1 MLDSIP
7 PHIKSLLIIGGG
19 PAGYIAAIRLAQ
31 RGFSIT
37 LIESTYVGG
46 TCLNWGCIPSKA
58 LIHASNDYYKI
69 RSKALESLGIKVDKV
84 SLDWQKLSAHLDQD
98 VQHLRN
104 GIEARLKR
112 LKVNVIK
119 GKAHFISPTSVEV
132 ALLEGGSK
140 VLQADAFVIAT
151 GAETLVPTV
160 FQGLDPRFSLS
171 VKEIFDIPALP
182 KRLGIVGAGVIG
194 LELAQAFQRLGVE
207 VHVLDRLSGILPQ
220 YDAKLVAIL
229 QSKLQ
234 KEGITFHFNA
244 DITAAVVDEAKNQVS
259 LKISSLLNP
268 EEQKTLTVERLLVA
282 PGRRANTQG
291 LDLENAGVDVHPQS
305 GGILINDALQS
316 SQPHIF
322 AIGDVTHGHPQLAHV
337 ASHHGIVLAETLAGK
352 QNGLDA
358 LTQIPAVLYTQP
370 ELARVGLSLEEATL
384 KGYTA
389 KVTRLPFAALGRA
402 TIDGISEGQALIVVD
417 DATGA
422 ILGAEILSPYADA
435 LISQMLQ
442 AIELGA
448 TVEDVALS
456 VHPHP
461 SLSEAWLEVAER
473 HLGLGIHID

>member
-69 RSKALESLGIKVDKV
+69 RSKDLESLGIQVDKV

-132 ALLEGGSK
+132 SLLEGGSK

-402 TIDGISEGQALIVVD
+402 TIDGISEGKALIVVD

>member
-119 GKAHFISPTSVEV
+119 GKSHFISPTSVEV
-132 ALLEGGSK
+132 SLLEGGSK